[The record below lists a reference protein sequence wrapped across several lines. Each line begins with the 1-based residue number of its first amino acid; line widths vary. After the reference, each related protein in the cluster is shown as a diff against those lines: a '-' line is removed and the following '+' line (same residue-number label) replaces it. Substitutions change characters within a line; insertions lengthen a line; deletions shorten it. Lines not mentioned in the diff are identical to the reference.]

1 MFCNRIIP
9 KKFRFFFWK
18 LFFEFHSQGAELK
31 FERELV
37 GVVPMSQLPLL
48 QGDAPIHEDVQW
60 ESVRAHLMA
69 GALARAAAAT
79 LLFPLDTVKARLQF
93 QPHPQSYVC
102 VCKTERGLYSIPKKK
117 HQLIL
122 IVFF

>member
-48 QGDAPIHEDVQW
+48 QGDAPLHEDVQW

-93 QPHPQSYVC
+93 QPHPHSYVC
-102 VCKTERGLYSIPKKK
+102 VCVCKQRGGCIPFPKKN
-117 HQLIL
+117 INS
-122 IVFF
+122 F